1 VVLAVTTLVVT
12 VLTVT
17 VTMSAVRITALTAA
31 RDKIPATV
39 IQVDLEFPFGGG
51 QPRDNL
57 TVNSCCWTTAV
68 VVVNNTVSIKIG
80 GT

>member
-1 VVLAVTTLVVT
+1 MTTSVVT
-12 VLTVT
+12 VLTVI
-17 VTMSAVRITALTAA
+17 VTMSAVRTTALAAA

-39 IQVDLEFPFGGG
+39 IQIDLEFPFGGG

-68 VVVNNTVSIKIG
+68 VVNNTVSIKIG